1 MKITKTFENATLR
14 TVNNGYIELDY
25 NGKTDC
31 FHNASVISI
40 NNGIITME
48 VDWEPKEGEL
58 IKITGS
64 HIDAY
69 SIFHRYDKSVGV
81 IVVYGQK
88 RINSDSHAFC
98 EYYWFTTSQTEIHP
112 VTPEEQQAFDD
123 FCKSKGKIWNKETLQ
138 WEKYKWSPKPGE
150 QYWYVA
156 SWGEVTYRQHL
167 DTEYDQCLLQLG
179 NAFPTKEQAEKVEVK
194 MIQFFKSL

>member
-25 NGKTDC
+25 NGKTEC

-58 IKITGS
+58 VKITGNY
-64 HIDAY
+64 IDAY
-69 SIFHRYDKSVGV
+69 SIFRSRDKSVDT
-81 IVVYGQK
+81 IIVYGYK
-88 RINSDSHAFC
+88 RINCDTHAFC
-98 EYYWFTTSQTEIHP
+98 RYCWFPGSQTEIHP
-112 VTPEEQQAFDD
+112 VTPEEQQTFDD
-123 FCKSKGKIWNKETLQ
+123 FCKSKGKIWNKETLT
-138 WEKYKWSPKPGE
+138 WEDYKWSPKPGE

-179 NAFPTKEQAEKVEVK
+179 NAFPTKEQAEKVGVK

>member
-25 NGKTDC
+25 NGKTYC
-31 FHNASVISI
+31 FNNASVVSI
-40 NNGIITME
+40 NNSIITME

-58 IKITGS
+58 VKIIGS
-64 HIDAY
+64 CIDAY
-69 SIFHRYDKSVGV
+69 SIFHSYDKSVGA

-98 EYYWFTTSQTEIHP
+98 QCYWFATSQTEIHP

-123 FCKSKGKIWNKETLQ
+123 FCKSHGKIWNKEKLQ
-138 WEKYKWSPKPGE
+138 WEKYKWMPETYENYYFINSL
-150 QYWYVA
+150 
-156 SWGEVTYRQHL
+156 GEVEYTKNDTYNL
-167 DTEYDQCLLQLG
+167 DLRRIKYG
-179 NAFPTKEQAEKVEVK
+179 NCFQTKAEAKIIAEKLKE
-194 MIQFFKSL
+194 FFKLL